1 MTKSTTSFLFPDV
14 NVWLALSVERHSH
27 HRVAAEWLE
36 RERQTLRLC
45 FCRFTQMGLL
55 RLLTTVELMGK
66 DEVQTHQQ
74 AWRIYDS
81 WMDDERV
88 VFIPEPADLEV
99 PLRNLTQLRRAAPQ
113 GLGRQL
119 SDCVY
124 GNRGIAISDVRQ
136 SCGLPDRQSGFPEN
150 RKVIV
155 PQLTFA

>member
-14 NVWLALSVERHSH
+14 NVWLARSVERHSH

-55 RLLTTVELMGK
+55 RLLTRVELMGK

-99 PLRNLTQLRRAAPQ
+99 PLRNLTQLRRAAPKDWADSYLIAFTETA
-113 GLGRQL
+113 GLQL
-119 SDCVY
+119 VTF
-124 GNRGIAISDVRQ
+124 
-136 SCGLPDRQSGFPEN
+136 DRAVAYRTDRVVFLKTE
-150 RKVIV
+150 K
-155 PQLTFA
+155 

>member
-27 HRVAAEWLE
+27 HCVAAEWLE

-45 FCRFTQMGLL
+45 FCRFTQTGLL

-74 AWRIYDS
+74 ALRIYDS
-81 WMDDERV
+81 WMHDERV

-99 PLRNLTQLRRAAPQ
+99 PLRNLTQLRRAAHKDWADSYLIAFTETA
-113 GLGRQL
+113 GLQL
-119 SDCVY
+119 VTF
-124 GNRGIAISDVRQ
+124 
-136 SCGLPDRQSGFPEN
+136 DRAVAYRTDRVVFLKTE
-150 RKVIV
+150 K
-155 PQLTFA
+155 

>member
-99 PLRNLTQLRRAAPQ
+99 PLRNLTQLRRAAPRDWADSYLIAFTETA
-113 GLGRQL
+113 GLQL
-119 SDCVY
+119 VTF
-124 GNRGIAISDVRQ
+124 
-136 SCGLPDRQSGFPEN
+136 DRAVAYRTDRVVFLKTE
-150 RKVIV
+150 K
-155 PQLTFA
+155 

>member
-99 PLRNLTQLRRAAPQ
+99 PLRHLTQLRRAAPRDWADTYLIAFTETA
-113 GLGRQL
+113 GLQL
-119 SDCVY
+119 VTF
-124 GNRGIAISDVRQ
+124 
-136 SCGLPDRQSGFPEN
+136 DRAVAYRTDRVVFLKTE
-150 RKVIV
+150 K
-155 PQLTFA
+155 